1 MLRREEKNTSGV
13 LNRST
18 ELSPGQTDV
27 EGHVSVR
34 LLIRNRVEVM
44 YFGSLRGKVREGI
57 DLEGL

>member
-27 EGHVSVR
+27 EGYVSVR